1 VRTDELPTE
10 WPWAVGESP
19 FRIKG
24 TAYAFHME
32 FVREGLPGGLAA
44 QGEALDDPA
53 LQRFFAQTFFTTSWY
68 DVWPLIQAGRACGEV
83 VGKPFEE
90 FVRVRAQH
98 QVERDLG
105 LVRRVLLRVL
115 SARSL
120 ALRVPS
126 LNASYFDFVAV
137 ESSADGRVVSGVCR
151 GLPGPIV
158 RWYQIVTETFIAEVL
173 RRNGAEDHTIAW
185 ESLER
190 DGDAHGVPVFAAR
203 FRIELPA

>member
-1 VRTDELPTE
+1 MRIDELPTE

-19 FRIKG
+19 FHIKG

-32 FVREGLPGGLAA
+32 FVREDLPGGVEA
-44 QGEALDDPA
+44 QGEKLGDPA

-83 VGKPFEE
+83 VGAGFER
-90 FVRVRAQH
+90 FVTTRAQH

-115 SARSL
+115 SPRAL

-126 LNASYFDFVAV
+126 LNASYFDFVEV
-137 ESSADGRVVSGVCR
+137 RSQADGQVVSGACH
-151 GLPGPIV
+151 GLPGPVV

-173 RRNGAEDHTIAW
+173 RRNGAVDHRITWDA
-185 ESLER
+185 LEP
-190 DGDAHGVPVFAAR
+190 DGEAHGVPVFAPH
-203 FRIELPA
+203 FRIALV

>member
-1 VRTDELPTE
+1 MSADTVTIQETAKSTDSFTWGLGRRKSSIARVRVKP
-10 WPWAVGESP
+10 
-19 FRIKG
+19 G
-24 TAYAFHME
+24 TGNFI
-32 FVREGLPGGLAA
+32 VN
-44 QGEALDDPA
+44 
-53 LQRFFAQTFFTTSWY
+53 
-68 DVWPLIQAGRACGEV
+68 
-83 VGKPFEE
+83 GKPFEE

-185 ESLER
+185 VSLDA
-190 DGDAHGVPVFAAR
+190 DGEAHGVPVFAAR